1 MVFNAFYPVL
11 KKRTMKNQANGVL
24 LTSWEKEQT
33 AKEVNV
39 NELPT
44 IRVNGCEMMRI
55 IGKSVYQLTTI
66 MYKAPVI
73 NQKFKIVAVTY
84 PDGQPTGMIC
94 NRYVIRV
101 EELPMPTQDEN
112 YYNIWLSPSQIDA
125 E

>member
-1 MVFNAFYPVL
+1 
-11 KKRTMKNQANGVL
+11 MKNQANGVL